1 MQIIISP
8 EEKRFGVALTTALL
22 LHLGA
27 LLLHISQPAPARPN
41 TPGGPMT
48 VTVGKPGKNVPARAK
63 LPPSKTTARKTEKL
77 AGKAPRKI
85 RSPRDVPL
93 LSQGPSPV
101 KVPLA
106 PPPPEEKQ
114 NWTRAE
120 KEEIDQFFNPAPS
133 KPASG
138 TELAQRAM
146 AAARNLPPA
155 ETVSPQEKR
164 ELAQQNARLAQVEPF
179 TLEMYFDALYRKLN
193 QTARFVKR
201 SHKEAGR
208 NAAAVRIVLNPDG
221 TVKSFRV
228 MWAADQQAE
237 IAYVNKLFEAA
248 APFSPFPPAM
258 LRATDSMILEIC
270 IKPGSGD
277 GGGLFTPMEPGSRCY

>member
-22 LHLGA
+22 LHLGV
-27 LLLHISQPAPARPN
+27 LLLHVSMPQTVAQPK
-41 TPGGPMT
+41 PGGPLT
-48 VTVGKPGKNVPARAK
+48 VTVAKPKA
-63 LPPSKTTARKTEKL
+63 LPPPSRLNSRKRDLPKPKT
-77 AGKAPRKI
+77 PR
-85 RSPRDVPL
+85 P
-93 LSQGPSPV
+93 PSPV
-101 KVPLA
+101 KPPRPLVPLLA
-106 PPPPEEKQ
+106 KGESSVKLPLAVPPPVEEKRS
-114 NWTRAE
+114 WTRAE
-120 KEEIDQFFNPAPS
+120 KEEIDDFLNPAPAR
-133 KPASG
+133 PQTAQQ
-138 TELAQRAM
+138 LAQSAL
-146 AAARNLPPA
+146 AAARSLPPA

-164 ELAQQNARLAQVEPF
+164 ELAQQNARLSQVEPF

-208 NAAAVRIVLNPDG
+208 NAAAVRIVLNADG

-228 MWAADQQAE
+228 LWAADQQAE
-237 IAYVNKLFEAA
+237 IAYVNKLFESA

-258 LRATDSMILEIC
+258 LRATDSMVLEIC

-277 GGGLFTPMEPGSRCY
+277 SGGLFSPMEPGSRCH